1 MLGSSPR
8 KRPTGAS
15 PAGDGFAIVAGAF
28 LLAAATVFVVFMFH
42 PSPAADAPRP
52 IVEMP
57 PSAPPPVAA
66 ETPPV
71 PAVEP
76 IAPPPPVAA
85 EAPVPPPAE
94 TAVVPDAPQP
104 SPPLAETVVPPPPP
118 EPVVETVVEATATET
133 PEPAA
138 ETITPAPDVAETVEE
153 VPAIDPLAGPRAVAA
168 EVEAVPGCA
177 RLRVEETTTG
187 ETRVRGWVDGETR
200 ATETRAR
207 LLIAAGIRPIEIDLS
222 VLPEPLCRVATMI
235 DESPARAP
243 DAAPT
248 IALNHTDGIYRDGD
262 ALSVTVT
269 AGEHGGALSVDC
281 FDAGGNVVH
290 MAPVP
295 GSRVGR
301 LEPGASVTLGA
312 ERAGDADNRRVYT
325 VSRPGGPGMIV
336 ALLTDTPLLPTERPE
351 AEAVS
356 NYADEL
362 REALRGAVSRNA
374 RVTVAVVHFTT
385 IVP

>member
-1 MLGSSPR
+1 
-8 KRPTGAS
+8 
-15 PAGDGFAIVAGAF
+15 
-28 LLAAATVFVVFMFH
+28 MFH

-52 IVEMP
+52 VVETP
-57 PSAPPPVAA
+57 LSPVAT
-66 ETPPV
+66 ETPPA

-76 IAPPPPVAA
+76 IAPPPPVPT

-94 TAVVPDAPQP
+94 TATVPDTPQP
-104 SPPLAETVVPPPPP
+104 SPPLAETTVPPPPP
-118 EPVVETVVEATATET
+118 EPIVEAVPPPAPVVETTATET
-133 PEPAA
+133 PAPPA
-138 ETITPAPDVAETVEE
+138 ERITPAPDVVEAVEE
-153 VPAIDPLAGPRAVAA
+153 APAIDPLAGPRAVAA

-177 RLRVEETTTG
+177 RLRVEETTAG

-222 VLPEPLCRVATMI
+222 ILPEPLCRVATMI
-235 DESPARAP
+235 DESPAREPGAT
-243 DAAPT
+243 PT
-248 IALNHTDGIYRDGD
+248 IALNHADGIYRDGD

-269 AGEHGGALSVDC
+269 AGENGGALSVDC